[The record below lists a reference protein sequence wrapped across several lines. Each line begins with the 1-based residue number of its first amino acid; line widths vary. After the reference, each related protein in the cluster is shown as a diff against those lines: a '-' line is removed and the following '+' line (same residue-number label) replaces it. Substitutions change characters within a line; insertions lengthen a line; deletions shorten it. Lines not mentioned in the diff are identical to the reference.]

1 METGG
6 TTTTLE
12 RVIRSA
18 PLIPTPEPTADPMG
32 ERTFNVLL
40 AAILV
45 LAAALRLTHLG
56 SGLWYDEIE
65 TLVRYARLPFGRIV
79 TTFDSQNQH
88 MLYSLSAHASMGVL
102 GDGARG
108 VRFPAA
114 VFGVLSLWALARF
127 GARLTT
133 RREALLATLLL
144 AVSYHHVWFSQDA
157 RGYTAL
163 MFFTILSTDLFLRL
177 LERTEPGGLGLAVGY
192 AVAMALGL
200 YTHLTAAFV
209 LAAHGLVWLAAAW
222 RGRARARESGTWLPL
237 VACMLAAILA
247 ALLYAPVDGQ
257 AAGATVAPTMQGSGV
272 AWQSPV
278 WLVRE
283 ALRVLSA
290 GVPGGLASVAL
301 GLVVAG
307 AGVWS
312 YWRRSPWR
320 TALMIVPGLVT
331 AAALAV
337 ATHNLW
343 PRFFFFLAGFA
354 VLMVVRGGFDLAVRV
369 LPARGTTAATWV
381 TAAVAALSL
390 TTVPRAWA
398 PKQDFD
404 GARAWIEQQRGP
416 NDAVVVVD
424 MTRLPYQGVLGGAWR
439 AVDGP
444 SALDTVE
451 AAHAR
456 TWVAYTFPARLQV
469 VQPAVWQRL
478 EHDYRLAREFP
489 ATVGGGAI
497 VIKVKG

>member
-1 METGG
+1 
-6 TTTTLE
+6 
-12 RVIRSA
+12 
-18 PLIPTPEPTADPMG
+18 MG
-32 ERTFNVLL
+32 ERTFNALL

-65 TLVRYARLPFGRIV
+65 TLIRYARPPFSRIV

-88 MLYSLSAHASMGVL
+88 MLYSLSAHASLRVL

-114 VFGVLSLWALARF
+114 VFGVLSLWALARI
-127 GARLTT
+127 GVRLTT

-163 MFFTILSTDLFLRL
+163 MLWTLLSTDLFIRL
-177 LERTEPGGLGLAVGY
+177 LERAEPGGLRLAVAY
-192 AVAMALGL
+192 AVTMALGL

-209 LAAHGLVWLAAAW
+209 LAAHGLIWLAAAW
-222 RGRARARESGTWLPL
+222 RARARLRERGTWLPL
-237 VACMLAAILA
+237 LACVLAALLA
-247 ALLYAPVDGQ
+247 ALLYAPVMGQ
-257 AAGATVAPTMQGSGV
+257 AFGATVAPTMQRSGV
-272 AWQSPV
+272 AWQRPG
-278 WLVRE
+278 WLVAE
-283 ALRVLSA
+283 ALRGLSA

-301 GLVVAG
+301 ALVVAG
-307 AGVWS
+307 AGVLS
-312 YWRRSPWR
+312 YARRSPWR
-320 TALMIVPGLVT
+320 TAAMILPGVVT
-331 AAALAV
+331 AAALAL

-354 VLMVVRGGFDLAVRV
+354 VLMVVRGGFDLAGRV
-369 LPARGTTAATWV
+369 LPARGLLVATWV

-404 GARAWIEQQRGP
+404 GARAWIEQARGTG
-416 NDAVVVVD
+416 DAVVVVD
-424 MTRLPYQGVLGGAWR
+424 MTRLPYQADLGGAWQ
-439 AVDGP
+439 AVDGV
-444 SALDTVE
+444 ADLAAVE
-451 AAHAR
+451 AAHPR

-469 VQPAVWQRL
+469 VQPELWQRL
-478 EHDYRLAREFP
+478 EREYRLAREFP